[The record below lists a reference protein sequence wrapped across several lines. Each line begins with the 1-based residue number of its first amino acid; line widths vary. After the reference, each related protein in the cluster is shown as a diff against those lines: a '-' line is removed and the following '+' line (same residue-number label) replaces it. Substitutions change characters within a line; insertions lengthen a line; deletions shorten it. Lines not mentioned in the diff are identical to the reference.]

1 MFRRKWSG
9 LPADPQFP
17 SDLKELGY
25 FVNEDDE
32 IRAIDNP
39 DNYFKF
45 FLSRN
50 PRWNDRQR
58 FAMNQ
63 ATQNIIW
70 ERLENLG
77 LKKELLPLGTTDLS
91 KPHAPIFV
99 SKDIASKTRVVIIFG
114 ETVQDLGAVAHR
126 VIGGRGGVNKGSMVS
141 IVSELL
147 KQRSSPSDP
156 SPPGIILANM
166 GELIW
171 WPGGNRTLSR
181 SAFDATPMK
190 SAVQNGNLFTK
201 QNEVPGNETFRRHV
215 NYIFEEVI
223 PHFVNDRAGIDV
235 IGVGD
240 SADTVEQYLD
250 LVPVWETWKKRINCL
265 ALVGG
270 LYPIWDLKN
279 EEFGNQFLRKKARA
293 YATSLEP
300 AGMVLSGPDGNP
312 KTTTFTQIG
321 CPVFSSGEP
330 YYTELT
336 LIMGRDIV
344 LDWLQ
349 EVAMTPEGQEYANPE
364 FEVVYADPMVET
376 DDQHDWSHWQDDE
389 TAGEKDV
396 SEEVKIKNATE
407 ETGSS
412 NVGGEEPRLVVVV
425 EAEKAEDDD
434 GKVKGGE
441 KGEK

>member
-17 SDLKELGY
+17 CDLKELGY
-25 FVNEDDE
+25 FINKDDE

-63 ATQNIIW
+63 AIQKVIW

-77 LKKELLPLGTTDLS
+77 LKKELLPLGTSDPS
-91 KPHAPIFV
+91 KPHVPIFV
-99 SKDIASKTRVVIIFG
+99 SKEIASKSRVVVIFG
-114 ETVQDLGAVAHR
+114 ETVQDLGALAHR
-126 VIGGRGGVNKGSMVS
+126 VIGGPGGVNKGSMVS
-141 IVSELL
+141 IVTELL

-190 SAVQNGNLFTK
+190 SAVHNGNQFSK
-201 QNEVPGNETFRRHV
+201 KNEVPGNETFMRHV
-215 NYIFEEVI
+215 NHIFDTVI
-223 PHFVNDRAGIDV
+223 PHFVNERAGIDI

-240 SADTVEQYLD
+240 GADTVERYLD
-250 LVPVWETWKKRINCL
+250 LFPVWEIWKKRINCL

-270 LYPIWDLKN
+270 LHPIWELKN
-279 EEFGNQFLRKKARA
+279 EEFGHHFLRNKARA
-293 YATSLEP
+293 YATSNEP

-312 KTTTFTQIG
+312 KTSTFTQIG

-336 LIMGRDIV
+336 LIMARDVV

-349 EVAMTPEGQEYANPE
+349 EVSMTPEGKEYANPKFHVE
-364 FEVVYADPMVET
+364 FADPVVE
-376 DDQHDWSHWQDDE
+376 DGDGHDWSQWQNDE
-389 TAGEKDV
+389 TAGEIDD
-396 SEEVKIKNATE
+396 SEEAKDRDGTKE
-407 ETGSS
+407 SGSG
-412 NVGGEEPRLVVVV
+412 NLGGEEPRLIVVGRPP
-425 EAEKAEDDD
+425 KAE
-434 GKVKGGE
+434 
-441 KGEK
+441 

>member
-25 FVNEDDE
+25 FINKDDE
-32 IRAIDNP
+32 VRAIDNP
-39 DNYFKF
+39 DNYFKY

-63 ATQNIIW
+63 AIQKVIW

-77 LKKELLPLGTTDLS
+77 LKKELVPLGTTDLS

-99 SKDIASKTRVVIIFG
+99 SKDIACKSRVVVIFG
-114 ETVQDLGAVAHR
+114 ETVQDLGALAHR
-126 VIGGRGGVNKGSMVS
+126 VIGGPGGVNKGSMVS
-141 IVSELL
+141 IVSALL

-181 SAFDATPMK
+181 TAYDATPMK
-190 SAVQNGNLFTK
+190 SAVHNGNTVTK
-201 QNEVPGNETFRRHV
+201 KNQVPGNETFMRHV
-215 NYIFEEVI
+215 NYIFDEVI

-240 SADTVEQYLD
+240 GADTVEQYLD
-250 LVPVWETWKKRINCL
+250 LFPVWETWKKRINCL

-270 LYPIWDLKN
+270 LHPIWELKN
-279 EEFGNQFLRKKARA
+279 EEFGNHFLRNKARA
-293 YATSLEP
+293 YATSIEP

-321 CPVFSSGEP
+321 CPVLSSGEP

-336 LIMGRDIV
+336 LITGRDVI

-349 EVAMTPEGQEYANPE
+349 EVAMTPEGEEYVNPE
-364 FEVVYADPMVET
+364 FHVVFTDPVVET
-376 DDQHDWSHWQDDE
+376 SGPHDWGQWQNDE
-389 TAGEKDV
+389 PTGEKDD
-396 SEEVKIKNATE
+396 SEEVKIKNGLEKAGE
-407 ETGSS
+407 GGGG
-412 NVGGEEPRLVVVV
+412 NVGGEKPRLIVV
-425 EAEKAEDDD
+425 ERPSEAGQAKDEK
-434 GKVKGGE
+434 
-441 KGEK
+441 